1 MQMVLKETTSS
12 FDSLVLSRVH
22 RGLPVYKL
30 LVMGPS
36 TGCRSASA
44 NMLSVICVWQ
54 EVDLPEPP
62 RSEAP
67 QAQHA
72 QPVPAG
78 GMHNDSFGLPPVP
91 QRT

>member
-1 MQMVLKETTSS
+1 MQMVLKETTLS
-12 FDSLVLSRVH
+12 FDSLVFSKVRW
-22 RGLPVYKL
+22 GLPVCKL
-30 LVMGPS
+30 LAMGPS

-44 NMLSVICVWQ
+44 KMLMIICVWQ